1 MPENITNSNRLEALN
16 ALFSLI
22 AQADAES
29 EEQDFDE
36 PEQDIAED
44 EEPQTVVPVVATIN
58 SIIARNLKRLD
69 ESGAELAPADLI
81 TLAELSHIIQLPD
94 NASNS

>member
-1 MPENITNSNRLEALN
+1 MPKNITTTDKLEAIN
-16 ALFSLI
+16 ALLSFI
-22 AQADAES
+22 VPADAEY

-44 EEPQTVVPVVATIN
+44 EEPQTVVPVIDTIN

-69 ESGAELAPADLI
+69 ESEAPLAPADLV